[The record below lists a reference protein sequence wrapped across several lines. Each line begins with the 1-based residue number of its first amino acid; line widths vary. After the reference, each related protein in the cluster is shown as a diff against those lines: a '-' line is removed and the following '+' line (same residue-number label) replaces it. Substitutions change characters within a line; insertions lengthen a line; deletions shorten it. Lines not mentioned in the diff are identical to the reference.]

1 MKTPE
6 NIQHL
11 LPAEDGHPRY
21 STIAKE
27 YSEKLQQA
35 LYEISE
41 KAHSL
46 SSEED
51 LYRSLHEIVGRFIN
65 AKNFFIALRQE
76 RDGQQ
81 YIKFVYYYDE
91 VDAHMQGLE
100 FKVDPEAKHTMS
112 GYLLKSGKPLLLVPD
127 IFDDFCRENNISP
140 LGTKAYSLAAAP
152 FYLEHVSGVVLVQ
165 SYHDHV
171 YTDKD
176 KDLMAY
182 VARHIGDALQ
192 RKKSIDDIR
201 EANEIFSLFLRYS
214 PVHVYIKEVANGE
227 SRIVKVSDK
236 YSASLDRTS
245 ADLIGRKMTELFP
258 PDFAAKTTQN
268 DLAVVSSGVPL
279 HTEDFLD
286 GRTYSTIKF
295 PIIQSGRSLLAGY
308 SIDITDQKQMEDAL
322 RESEKRYK
330 IIFER
335 SPLALVRFDTEG
347 TVVDFNDRFIDLM
360 GSTREKLMGCNITK
374 QSNPKM
380 RATIKRALAGEVVSY
395 EDFYTSITGS
405 KTTFLRGLFNPVTP
419 GHSPTDVIAALEDIT
434 ELKKHEKEQQ
444 KIAKLESLGVLAGGI
459 AHDFNNILTGIMGN
473 LSFSQAFIDA
483 DHRAHKPLAEA
494 EKATRRAAELAQQ
507 LLTFAKGGEPN
518 KKVVSLQQLAHDAVS
533 FMLLGSNVRPVVN
546 IPTSL
551 HNILADEGQIYQVL
565 NNLIINADQAMPG
578 GGTLT
583 ITGNNEI
590 LSTTN
595 PFNLVAGPYIRLEIH
610 DTGCG
615 ISSDSLAKIFDP
627 YFSTKISG
635 TGLGLATAYSIIQR
649 HNGHITVSST
659 IGAGTTFTII
669 LPSIGTSSVEIP
681 LVTEERTMVSI
692 GGSILIMDDEQMIR
706 DTAEQ
711 MLNFLGY
718 EVTTCTDGTEA
729 IALYQ
734 ESMQAQTPY
743 TAVIMDLTIPGGL
756 GGKETAIHIL
766 ALDPTAHL
774 IVSSGYS
781 SDPVMANFR
790 KYGFSGAIAKPY
802 SLDDFKKA
810 LSNLPTGITEAGF
823 KQ

>member
-1 MKTPE
+1 MKVPE
-6 NIQHL
+6 TKKKSTKTEN
-11 LPAEDGHPRY
+11 GHPRY
-21 STIAKE
+21 SAISQE

-41 KAHSL
+41 QAHSL

-51 LYRSLHEIVGRFIN
+51 LYSSLHEIVGRFIN

-100 FKVDPEAKHTMS
+100 FKVDPEAKHSMS
-112 GYLLKSGKPLLLVPD
+112 GYLLKSGKPLLLVPE

-140 LGTKAYSLAAAP
+140 LGTKAYSLVGAP
-152 FYLEHVSGVVLVQ
+152 FYLEHLSGVVLVQ

-176 KDLMAY
+176 KALMAY

-192 RKKSIDDIR
+192 RKKSIDDLR

-227 SRIVKVSDK
+227 SRIVKVSDN
-236 YSASLDRTS
+236 YSASLGRLST
-245 ADLIGRKMTELFP
+245 DLIGRNMDELFP
-258 PDFAAKTTQN
+258 HDFAAKTTQN

-279 HTEDFLD
+279 QTEDYFD

-295 PIIQSGRSLLAGY
+295 PITQGGKSLLAGY
-308 SIDITDQKQMEDAL
+308 SIDITERKQMEDAL

-335 SPLALVRFDTEG
+335 SPLALVRFDSEG

-380 RATIKRALAGEVVSY
+380 HATIKKALAGEVASY
-395 EDFYTSITGS
+395 EDVYTSITGG
-405 KTTFLRGLFNPVTP
+405 KATFLRGLFNPVTP

-473 LSFSQAFIDA
+473 LSFSQAFIDS
-483 DHRAHKPLAEA
+483 DHRAHKPVAEA
-494 EKATRRAAELAQQ
+494 VNATRRAAELAQQ

-518 KKVVSLQQLAHDAVS
+518 KKIVSLQKLAHDAVS
-533 FMLLGSNVRPVVN
+533 FMLLGSNVRAVVN
-546 IPTSL
+546 IPPSL
-551 HNILADEGQIYQVL
+551 HSIQADEGQIYQVL

-583 ITGNNEI
+583 ITGSNEI
-590 LSTTN
+590 LSTKN

-649 HNGHITVSST
+649 HKGHISVSST

-669 LPSIGTSSVEIP
+669 LPSTGTSSVESP
-681 LVTEERTMVSI
+681 LATEKSTQFAK
-692 GGSILIMDDEQMIR
+692 GGAILIMDDEKMIR

-718 EVTTCTDGTEA
+718 EVTTCTDGKEA
-729 IALYQ
+729 IELYR
-734 ESMQAQTPY
+734 ESVQSKMPY

-756 GGKETAIHIL
+756 GGKEAARQIL
-766 ALDPTAHL
+766 DFDPTAHL

-781 SDPVMANFR
+781 SDPVVANF
-790 KYGFSGAIAKPY
+790 KQYGFSGAIAKPY
-802 SLDDFKKA
+802 SLDDFQKA
-810 LSNLPTGITEAGF
+810 LSKVPTRITE
-823 KQ
+823 